1 MSNQIVISSGAKV
14 RELEGVLTGTSG
26 IVNALGINVPS
37 GIPQLDGSGKILVS
51 QLPNSVMEYKGSWN
65 AATNTPTLVNGTGNA
80 GDVYLCE
87 VAGTVNFGAG
97 PITFAVGDQ
106 VIYSGSIWQRA
117 SGATG
122 TVTSVAVTESGD
134 ALTIT
139 GSPIT
144 TSGTI
149 NIGFAGTSGQ
159 YVNGAG
165 GLTTFPSLTG
175 FVPYTGAT
183 AALDMGNN
191 SITTSNFIF
200 GKAIELDAGVEEVGG
215 RVIFRQRAATSG
227 GGANYTTFGAQSN
240 NNVNFSFWQDA
251 PSGINRY
258 KFFTFSVDNL
268 TLNVNRTYQMPDASG
283 TLALTSNLSSYVPYT
298 GATADVNLGVNFLIA
313 NAAKFDGSGSFGGHI
328 ALKQNGTAAAYTG
341 YATLSSIGVN
351 KLNIYYGEAAAYA
364 TELDNSLLTQSRL
377 YKFPDLSGTLALLE
391 GSQTFSGSK
400 IFSNSAKF
408 TSLVFVDRQINISKT
423 PSLVAYTGGYITNYG
438 TTSGIIYAD
447 GDTSNLSTLNFNF
460 GGNYTYTFPA
470 ATGTLALTSDIPS
483 VSGTATYIPVF
494 TGANSLGNSQIWNNA
509 GIIGMGTNYSS
520 PAFSVV
526 ASSGD
531 TLTQGKLAINT
542 TSFSGTSVLQV
553 NGAATITGGLT
564 GTSASFT
571 TSGGSDTFAINHSSG
586 SGIALN
592 ITKGGN
598 GEGLYINKTSGSG
611 NAATIIGTLNAT
623 TLVKSGGTSSQYLMA
638 DGSTSTLTN
647 PVTGT
652 GTTNY
657 LPKFTGA
664 NTIGNSNL
672 INDASGNLG
681 LGVTPSAWSAGKAF
695 EIGQLGNSV
704 WGEGNGDIWILANS
718 YYNAGFKYAN
728 SIAAGGYNISKNIH
742 KWYSAPSGTA
752 GNAITFTQAMTL
764 DASGR
769 LGIGNTTMSSFDS
782 YGNQLVVGN
791 GSTNQ
796 GITIYASTS
805 TESSLYFADGT
816 GAASYRGYIY
826 YRHSNDS
833 MTFGTSAATAL
844 TLASTG
850 AATFSSTL
858 QSNDLTI
865 KNSANAETLD
875 LFLSPSTSNGFID
888 YPSGRSLMLR
898 NKGSLGGLTLAST
911 GAATFSSSVKSDGGG
926 SEGKFIIERDSV
938 ATNTIVGSL
947 DFTNNNAATT
957 YGKVFGGRNSAGD
970 GYVALGTGISNN
982 LYALESGNVGIGT
995 SSPTQKLDVN
1005 GKIRATDDLI
1015 LAQTNPVIAY
1025 DNGSTGALRFAS
1037 DGGNTER
1044 MRITSVG
1051 GVGIGTTS
1059 VTGTTKLR
1067 VINSSAVNGDPL
1079 MFVDNAVYNG
1089 IGIYSAGAD
1098 GYNGA
1103 ATVMILGRNSST
1115 TRSIN
1120 AGGTINAL
1128 GTDYAEYMTKAIED
1142 NITKGD
1148 IIGVDK
1154 NGLLTNIFADSKS
1167 FVVKSTN
1174 PSFVGGDVWGSVD
1187 NIGKLPNDS
1196 NDEQKAKHELKLE
1209 SARVKVDRIA
1219 FSGQVPCN
1227 VYNAQVGDYIIPIEL
1242 DGKISGQAVSN
1253 PTFEQYQLSV
1263 GKVWKIMEDGRAWI
1277 AVKIG

>member
-1 MSNQIVISSGAKV
+1 MIDVFVN
-14 RELEGVLTGTSG
+14 GV
-26 IVNALGINVPS
+26 
-37 GIPQLDGSGKILVS
+37 K
-51 QLPNSVMEYKGSWN
+51 
-65 AATNTPTLVNGTGNA
+65 LVNGVDFTATNGTTVVLTDALTVGQIVEIDNFLTAFLPTNA
-80 GDVYLCE
+80 LRTVTTFTAT
-87 VAGTVNFGAG
+87 AGQT
-97 PITFAVGDQ
+97 TFAVTYTQGLID
-106 VIYSGSIWQRA
+106 VFYNGSN
-117 SGATG
+117 
-122 TVTSVAVTESGD
+122 
-134 ALTIT
+134 L
-139 GSPIT
+139 
-144 TSGTI
+144 
-149 NIGFAGTSGQ
+149 
-159 YVNGAG
+159 
-165 GLTTFPSLTG
+165 
-175 FVPYTGAT
+175 
-183 AALDMGNN
+183 
-191 SITTSNFIF
+191 
-200 GKAIELDAGVEEVGG
+200 
-215 RVIFRQRAATSG
+215 
-227 GGANYTTFGAQSN
+227 AQSE
-240 NNVNFSFWQDA
+240 
-251 PSGINRY
+251 Y
-258 KFFTFSVDNL
+258 
-268 TLNVNRTYQMPDASG
+268 
-283 TLALTSNLSSYVPYT
+283 
-298 GATADVNLGVNFLIA
+298 
-313 NAAKFDGSGSFGGHI
+313 
-328 ALKQNGTAAAYTG
+328 
-341 YATLSSIGVN
+341 
-351 KLNIYYGEAAAYA
+351 
-364 TELDNSLLTQSRL
+364 
-377 YKFPDLSGTLALLE
+377 
-391 GSQTFSGSK
+391 
-400 IFSNSAKF
+400 
-408 TSLVFVDRQINISKT
+408 
-423 PSLVAYTGGYITNYG
+423 
-438 TTSGIIYAD
+438 
-447 GDTSNLSTLNFNF
+447 
-460 GGNYTYTFPA
+460 
-470 ATGTLALTSDIPS
+470 
-483 VSGTATYIPVF
+483 TAT
-494 TGANSLGNSQIWNNA
+494 N
-509 GIIGMGTNYSS
+509 
-520 PAFSVV
+520 
-526 ASSGD
+526 
-531 TLTQGKLAINT
+531 
-542 TSFSGTSVLQV
+542 GTSVVLATACQLNDIV
-553 NGAATITGGLT
+553 VVYAYSYAVGAYSGI
-564 GTSASFT
+564 
-571 TSGGSDTFAINHSSG
+571 GGS
-586 SGIALN
+586 
-592 ITKGGN
+592 
-598 GEGLYINKTSGSG
+598 
-611 NAATIIGTLNAT
+611 
-623 TLVKSGGTSSQYLMA
+623 
-638 DGSTSTLTN
+638 
-647 PVTGT
+647 

-657 LPKFTGA
+657 VPKFTGA
-664 NTIGNSNL
+664 STIGNSVIHESAGGNIGIGNTNNTYKLDVTGNIRSSETVLVGNGAAQTEL
-672 INDASGNLG
+672 IINSLGGTNQGPFMRFQKAGSNKGYIGTYSAIISGTSDDLTYYATGGQQWMTNNSTATKMLLDASGNLG